1 MKRYAKV
8 LQTVMGD
15 EETFGIKAGEVYEM
29 VEGRVKHMPA
39 IDSPKH
45 SPRTMFNWQIQ
56 VLPDEFVEVKKIAV
70 FDSHYKIEK
79 GGVYQV
85 AKDVPWH
92 PKTVTIVAPSGE
104 NRTIWRSQIVP
115 VNEKGER
122 KMTMGLEY
130 VRINS
135 AQVADKVY
143 GIEVG
148 DVHEVIGL
156 ADHGVYIGL
165 PNGRTHLLLNHQIEF
180 VPKPDDSPV
189 EVVHGLDM
197 GHGQVTEGK
206 RTPQEPTEMD
216 HAKAHLESVV
226 EDLKNQQ
233 RELDKEM
240 ESLDKRR
247 DELKEKKKHINRKM
261 THHLAVLEYME
272 VE

>member
-8 LQTVMGD
+8 LKTVMGD
-15 EETFGIKAGEVYEM
+15 EEIFGIKAGEIYEM
-29 VEGRVKHMPA
+29 VNRKTETMPA
-39 IDSPKH
+39 IIVPKNG
-45 SPRTMFNWQIQ
+45 PRTMFHWQIK
-56 VLPDEFVEVKKIAV
+56 VLPDEFVEVKKLGA
-70 FDSHYKIEK
+70 FDNGYGIEK

-85 AKDVPWH
+85 AKDVPYH
-92 PKTVTIVAPSGE
+92 PNNVVIIAPNGDK
-104 NRTIWRSQIVP
+104 RTMWRNQVVP

-122 KMTMGLEY
+122 KMDMGLEY
-130 VRINS
+130 VRVNS
-135 AQVADKVY
+135 AQEADRNY
-143 GIEVG
+143 GIQPG
-148 DVHEVIGL
+148 DIHEVVGL

-165 PNGRTHLLLNHQIEF
+165 LNGRTHLLLNHQIEF

-206 RTPQEPTEMD
+206 RTPDKGELNYVVRTQ
-216 HAKAHLESVV
+216 LESVV
-226 EDLKNQQ
+226 EDLKDQQ